1 MSARQVTLLHPTS
14 QPAVDPWLLTLL
26 NSVLDEHPELQSP
39 ESRILRAGTHPWLT
53 NSQPKFL
60 ASSDVLGCIY
70 DWFHLCLH
78 IDTEFMKPRLDPRH
92 AVNIFLSIQVQLKQ
106 RRSDAA
112 LADLLYLQ
120 TYVVKGLAQVQHNPT
135 SSESLLNADDLG
147 NPEIDSDPTDN
158 CNVGDNTYA
167 DGADS
172 ISHPAAVG
180 PNDLPLP
187 STSTKP
193 PKKKA
198 KQRVRLEDQNFAEIC
213 HQWHVDLEGIL
224 KLELPVHRQ
233 TDPAHLS
240 NPSDFSD
247 SSPFTYHIQ
256 IAIDALREMR
266 KVLCAKSKLA
276 NDILR
281 ISHPAF
287 YVEFNSPHNERLIRA
302 HAIGVALGWEL
313 DKWSESLYRC
323 LESPVSPEYPDISPA
338 ATEAE
343 NRAMA
348 GGKIFI
354 DALHQNPTL
363 IPTAGNPASVFFL
376 CSEANFVLSWH
387 RWLKWHLSALKYEV
401 SGQNPP
407 TIYRLTFQYL
417 NQVQERAV
425 EDAEY
430 LQSLRG
436 AGITLV
442 PPGEQ
447 MRAKQRADSEGN
459 SIAKIV
465 SAENLSRI
473 AANSDILRRCRRQI
487 IVIEDQ
493 DYPGKMVDF
502 VFFNPFPPEELKL
515 LIEHHN
521 TSSDVRPLIRG
532 GQFKFFSTGTMTPSG
547 SRVATGGNAADGY
560 VAYAG
565 ITAETADGINILFNH
580 TESSMMLFEAAK
592 LVNPDLVEDHYQ
604 ASACCD
610 CVGLSGTNLY
620 VCNDYTATLHSDDD
634 AVRSLS
640 CQLVKNV
647 DTKYDEYGF
656 ANLTY
661 GYYIATTA
669 NMLWSSDAHN
679 VHGTILPSQQ
689 TVDSLKSTLRLQGGA
704 SRGDHAT
711 VTTRNK
717 LHAERDEAVCR
728 NYNLR
733 KHVWDRHIADGFPER

>member
-1 MSARQVTLLHPTS
+1 
-14 QPAVDPWLLTLL
+14 
-26 NSVLDEHPELQSP
+26 
-39 ESRILRAGTHPWLT
+39 
-53 NSQPKFL
+53 
-60 ASSDVLGCIY
+60 
-70 DWFHLCLH
+70 
-78 IDTEFMKPRLDPRH
+78 
-92 AVNIFLSIQVQLKQ
+92 
-106 RRSDAA
+106 
-112 LADLLYLQ
+112 
-120 TYVVKGLAQVQHNPT
+120 
-135 SSESLLNADDLG
+135 
-147 NPEIDSDPTDN
+147 
-158 CNVGDNTYA
+158 
-167 DGADS
+167 
-172 ISHPAAVG
+172 
-180 PNDLPLP
+180 
-187 STSTKP
+187 
-193 PKKKA
+193 
-198 KQRVRLEDQNFAEIC
+198 
-213 HQWHVDLEGIL
+213 
-224 KLELPVHRQ
+224 
-233 TDPAHLS
+233 
-240 NPSDFSD
+240 
-247 SSPFTYHIQ
+247 
-256 IAIDALREMR
+256 MR
-266 KVLCAKSKLA
+266 KVLRAVYSRKEFLVEKSKLA

-287 YVEFNSPHNERLIRA
+287 YVEFNSPHNERLICA

-313 DKWSESLYRC
+313 DKWSESLYCC

-354 DALHQNPTL
+354 DALRQNPTL
-363 IPTAGNPASVFFL
+363 IPTAGDPASVFFL
-376 CSEANFVLSWH
+376 CSEANFVSSWH

-425 EDAEY
+425 EGEKSWLDVQACDVLRTIITRTLQLKKRRKLFSKLIRAGKKGKKGQDCEICKELPSEQRCWSTFRAQQNTDAEY

-473 AANSDILRRCRRQI
+473 AANSDILRRCGCQI

-592 LVNPDLVEDHYQ
+592 LVNPDLVEDHYK

-610 CVGLSGTNLY
+610 RVGLSGTNLY
-620 VCNDYTATLHSDDD
+620 VCNDYTTALHSDDD

-669 NMLWSSDAHN
+669 NMLWSFDAHD

-711 VTTRNK
+711 VTTQNK
-717 LHAERDEAVCR
+717 LRAEQDEAVCR

-733 KHVWDRHIADGFPER
+733 KHVWDRCIADGFPER